1 MDRRKAQRS
10 SPSVDAMF
18 SVVASLFPHTR
29 IAQTESNLPM
39 LLGSHNLFATPLS
52 IAPIGSNT
60 TTSAAIHTP
69 SAAMQNPSVLATR
82 ATRKTTRFG
91 VRDAKCN
98 AAGAMHRVAWALQ
111 KSWRTRK
118 KCGFPREKHDFS
130 AEDKG
135 FEPSTGFPAPDFESG
150 S

>member
-1 MDRRKAQRS
+1 
-10 SPSVDAMF
+10 
-18 SVVASLFPHTR
+18 
-29 IAQTESNLPM
+29 
-39 LLGSHNLFATPLS
+39 
-52 IAPIGSNT
+52 
-60 TTSAAIHTP
+60 
-69 SAAMQNPSVLATR
+69 MQNRSVLATR

-98 AAGAMHRVAWALQ
+98 AAGAMHRAAWALQ
-111 KSWRTRK
+111 ESWGTRK
-118 KCGFPREKHDFS
+118 KYGFSRERHDFS